1 MKMIN
6 VSEAALDSIQRM
18 GEADKARIA
27 ELEAAIKTIAELDPE
42 KDSDEGYNEW
52 GEADC
57 FNQAQIIASRVS
69 TNVQTIA
76 KSEN

>member
-1 MKMIN
+1 MIK

-18 GEADKARIA
+18 GESDKARIA
-27 ELEAAIKTIAELDPE
+27 ELEAAMKLIAELHPE

-57 FNQAQIIASRVS
+57 FNQAQIIALSVS
-69 TNVQTIA
+69 TNIQPIA